1 MGAYF
6 NCFCFR
12 KSPGESGGDLVPT
25 PAARPSLRDM
35 HSPQQHAKSTIEED
49 LKRHSA
55 HDTPPPPRKHKEK
68 VLSGKE
74 SQITKVRF
82 VFELS
87 AFQREVV
94 SCQVIPSVIVLLDH
108 NM

>member
-6 NCFCFR
+6 DCFCFR

-68 VLSGKE
+68 V
-74 SQITKVRF
+74 VC
-82 VFELS
+82 V
-87 AFQREVV
+87 
-94 SCQVIPSVIVLLDH
+94 
-108 NM
+108 